1 MTSPNAYVNAYNME
15 NWQGDPEISAN
26 TVTSTGNVELK
37 PKRGREGQNYNS
49 V

>member
-1 MTSPNAYVNAYNME
+1 MTSPNAYVNAYNTE
-15 NWQGDPEISAN
+15 NGQGDPEISAN

-37 PKRGREGQNYNS
+37 LKRGHEDQNYNS